1 MSIIIN
7 TERLTLKKIEKKD
20 LKILVNHLNNWNVVK
35 WLANVPYPYTLNDAE
50 TWLDIASKEQL
61 ALNIYLKSIL
71 IGGITINKRTSNN
84 TPVLGYWIGEE
95 YWGKGYAIEAC
106 NSLISFFFSNHSGN
120 KLYAS
125 HMLKN
130 EKSKKILLNL
140 GFQKVSEGKIFSLSK
155 NTEVDDVNYELVNS

>member
-7 TERLTLKKIEKKD
+7 TERLTLKKIEQKD
-20 LKILVNHLNNWNVVK
+20 LKILINHLNNWNVVK
-35 WLANVPYPYTLNDAE
+35 WLVNVPYPYRLIDAE
-50 TWLDIASKEQL
+50 RWLDKSSKEEL

-106 NSLISFFFSNHSGN
+106 NSLISYFFSNHSGN

-140 GFQKVSEGKIFSLSK
+140 GFQNVSKGKVFSLSK
-155 NTEVDDVNYELVNS
+155 NKEVEDVNYELVNS

>member
-1 MSIIIN
+1 MSIEIK
-7 TERLTLKKIEKKD
+7 TERLILKKIEKKN
-20 LKILVNHLNNWNVVK
+20 LKVLLNLLNNWNVVQ
-35 WLANVPYPYTLNDAE
+35 WLVNVPYPYTFNDAE
-50 TWLDIASKEQL
+50 KWLDKSSKEEL
-61 ALNIYLKSIL
+61 ALNIFLKNNL
-71 IGGITINKRTSNN
+71 IGGITIDKRADNN
-84 TPVLGYWIGEE
+84 THVLGYWIGEE

-106 NSLISFFFSNHSGN
+106 NSLISYFFSNHSEN

-140 GFQKVSEGKIFSLSK
+140 GFEKVSESKIFSLSK

>member
-35 WLANVPYPYTLNDAE
+35 WLVNVPYPYTLIDAE
-50 TWLDIASKEQL
+50 KWLDKSSKEEL

-71 IGGITINKRTSNN
+71 IGGITIDKRTTNN
-84 TPVLGYWIGEE
+84 SPVLGYWIGEE

-140 GFQKVSEGKIFSLSK
+140 GFHKVSKGKVFSLSK
-155 NTEVDDVNYELVNS
+155 NTEVEDVNYELVNS

>member
-35 WLANVPYPYTLNDAE
+35 WLVNVPYPYTLNDAE

-84 TPVLGYWIGEE
+84 TPVLGYWIGED
-95 YWGKGYAIEAC
+95 YWGKRYAIEAC
-106 NSLISFFFSNHSGN
+106 NSLISYFFSNYSGN
-120 KLYAS
+120 ILYAS
-125 HMLKN
+125 HILKN
-130 EKSKKILLNL
+130 EKSKKILFNL
-140 GFQKVSEGKIFSLSK
+140 GFQKVSVGKVFSLSK
-155 NTEVDDVNYELVNS
+155 NKEVKDVNYELVNS

>member
-20 LKILVNHLNNWNVVK
+20 LKILINHLNNWNVVK
-35 WLANVPYPYTLNDAE
+35 WLVNVPYPYTLNDAE
-50 TWLDIASKEQL
+50 KWLDKSSKEEL

-106 NSLISFFFSNHSGN
+106 NSLISYFFLNHSGN

>member
-7 TERLTLKKIEKKD
+7 SERLNLKKIEKKD
-20 LKILVNHLNNWNVVK
+20 LKNLINYLNNWNVVK
-35 WLANVPYPYTLNDAE
+35 WLINVPYPYTLKDAE
-50 TWLDIASKEQL
+50 KWLYKSSKEEL
-61 ALNIYLKSIL
+61 ALNIYLRNDL
-71 IGGITINKRTSNN
+71 IGGITIDKRTDNN
-84 TPVLGYWIGEE
+84 THVLGYWIGEE

-106 NSLISFFFSNHSGN
+106 NSLISYFFSNHSEN

-140 GFQKVSEGKIFSLSK
+140 GFEMVSKGKVFSLSK
-155 NTEVDDVNYELVNS
+155 NTEVDDVYYELVHS